1 MMIDRLHRGRMATRG
16 PGHGLQHSSRAGF
29 TLLELMIAVGLT
41 GLLMTAL
48 YSAMKIYFDLQL
60 DSHEEIE
67 RQQVARALLRQITRD
82 IQSVVFVKQTAV
94 EEEEETTT
102 TTELDGNAY
111 GESAIDPETVS
122 TTYTSGLVG
131 TSSDLQLFVSR
142 PDRYLGYVSAQEL
155 TSADQRTGDLM
166 IIRYLMASKSGGGL
180 GSAIADR
187 EAPGAESGAIGL
199 ARVAGDLY
207 GLSTAVE
214 TAEEYPQ
221 LSAAKLQAKEVSAIQ
236 FRYFDGIEWLEEWDS
251 TALNDLPKAIE
262 VTLTLRN
269 LESASDALNA
279 DSEDPYAFP
288 ETTHRMVV
296 PIPVAEPF
304 VAETLL

>member
-1 MMIDRLHRGRMATRG
+1 MNTTSDNRLHRRRIRSGY
-16 PGHGLQHSSRAGF
+16 

-41 GLLMTAL
+41 SLLMSAL

-82 IQSVVFVKQTAV
+82 IQSVVFVKQSAV
-94 EEEEETTT
+94 EEEEDTAS
-102 TTELDGNAY
+102 TELDGNAY
-111 GESAIDPETVS
+111 GESTIDPETVS
-122 TTYTSGLVG
+122 TTYTNGLVG
-131 TSSDLQLFVSR
+131 TSTDLQLFISR
-142 PDRYLGYVSAQEL
+142 PDRTLGYVSSQEM

-166 IIRYLMASKSGGGL
+166 IVRYLMASKSGGGL
-180 GSAIADR
+180 SSAIADR
-187 EAPGAESGAIGL
+187 EAPGGDTGAIGL

-214 TAEEYPQ
+214 TSEEYPQ

-251 TALNDLPKAIE
+251 TALNDLPKSIE

-269 LESASDALNA
+269 LATASDSLNA
-279 DSEDPYAFP
+279 DDEDPYAFP
-288 ETTHRMVV
+288 DTTHRMVV

-304 VAETLL
+304 VAETVL

>member
-1 MMIDRLHRGRMATRG
+1 MIAVPEPQMHKK
-16 PGHGLQHSSRAGF
+16 SSRFGY

-41 GLLMTAL
+41 SLLMSAL

-60 DSHEEIE
+60 DSQEEIE
-67 RQQVARALLRQITRD
+67 RQQVARALLRQMTRD

-94 EEEEETTT
+94 DEEEEDSTS
-102 TTELDGNAY
+102 TELDGNAY

-122 TTYTSGLVG
+122 TTYTNGLVG
-131 TSSDLQLFVSR
+131 TSTDLQLFISR
-142 PDRYLGYVSAQEL
+142 PDRTLGYVSSQEL

-166 IIRYLMASKSGGGL
+166 IVRYLMASKSGGGL
-180 GSAIADR
+180 SSAIADR
-187 EAPGAESGAIGL
+187 EAPGGDSGAIGL

-236 FRYFDGIEWLEEWDS
+236 FRYYDGVEWLEEWDS

-269 LESASDALNA
+269 LESASDSLNA
-279 DSEDPYAFP
+279 DDEDPYAFP
-288 ETTHRMVV
+288 DTTHRMVV

-304 VAETLL
+304 VAETVL

>member
-1 MMIDRLHRGRMATRG
+1 MIRR
-16 PGHGLQHSSRAGF
+16 PLQVIRAWCSTAQTAPPCRSGF
-29 TLLELMIAVGLT
+29 TLLELMISIALT

-48 YSAMKIYFDLQL
+48 YAAMKIYFDLQL
-60 DSHEEIE
+60 DSNEEIE

-94 EEEEETTT
+94 EDEDETTT
-102 TTELDGNAY
+102 STELDGNAY
-111 GESAIDPETVS
+111 GESTIDPETVS

-131 TSSDLQLFVSR
+131 SSSDLQLFISR
-142 PDRYLGYVSAQEL
+142 PDRTLSYVSAQEM
-155 TSADQRTGDLM
+155 TSADQRSGDLM
-166 IIRYLMASKSGGGL
+166 IIRYLMANKSGGGL

-187 EAPGAESGAIGL
+187 ESPGNESGAIGL

-214 TAEEYPQ
+214 TDEEYPQ
-221 LSAAKLQAKEVSAIQ
+221 LSAAKLQAKEVSAIK
-236 FRYFDGIEWLEEWDS
+236 FRYYDGIEWLEEWDS
-251 TALNDLPKAIE
+251 TALNDLPKSIE

-279 DSEDPYAFP
+279 DDENQDPYAMP

-304 VAETLL
+304 VAETVL

>member
-1 MMIDRLHRGRMATRG
+1 MMIGLRLRMAFRSADQKCQAG
-16 PGHGLQHSSRAGF
+16 ASSRQGY

-60 DSHEEIE
+60 DSNEEIE

-82 IQSVVFVKQTAV
+82 IQSVVFVKQTV
-94 EEEEETTT
+94 VDEEEDTTT

-131 TSSDLQLFVSR
+131 TSTDLQLFISR
-142 PDRYLGYVSAQEL
+142 PDRTLGYVSAQEL

-166 IIRYLMASKSGGGL
+166 IVRYLMANKSGGGL

-187 EAPGAESGAIGL
+187 EAPGGESGAIGL

-214 TAEEYPQ
+214 TDEEYPQ

-279 DSEDPYAFP
+279 DDEDPYAMP

-304 VAETLL
+304 VAETVL